1 MKKIHILC
9 AVALG
14 FAFAACDE
22 VEESYSQP
30 QTSPQEAPFAADQV
44 GVTPDASVIDL
55 AALAQA
61 GQGATVAAVAAPEAP
76 EGYTIDLVMQIAKTS
91 DFSNPVELDCATAAD
106 GTVTVGVDEL
116 QNAYYENITHDP
128 REAKVNA
135 RFAAY
140 AVNGTT
146 RVRMGGADY
155 YYGTTQLTIVPF
167 PAAKTIADAYT
178 LEIAKGGDW
187 ASAMKFDFANSGVSV
202 YDDPAFAVTANYSSD
217 DFNAGLTWRIV
228 ASTGEIYGPAGAADT
243 KGDLLEGANPGT
255 VTMGAPLLVN
265 IDMLTDTYS
274 YMQAIECFYTP
285 GGANG
290 WNGAAS
296 QTLMPDADYTVYTG
310 LVSVTDQGFK
320 VNPDNDW
327 KGRDMGLSGALEE
340 STDGNGY
347 TVYTGVTNGGN
358 NITVPVPGL
367 YWVEYNATTKA
378 IKLTY
383 FSTMGI
389 IGGFNGWAESI
400 ALTPSADFRT
410 WTSGAVEFPAD
421 CEWKFRAN
429 DGWAFSWGAPLDDL
443 SFNGPNIMT
452 AEAGTYIVT
461 LDLSVVPYT
470 AVLTKQ

>member
-1 MKKIHILC
+1 MKKIYMLC

-22 VEESYSQP
+22 VEESFSTP
-30 QTSPQEAPFAADQV
+30 QTSPQEAPFATDQV
-44 GVTPDASVIDL
+44 SVTPDAALLDL
-55 AALAQA
+55 AALAQ
-61 GQGATVAAVAAPEAP
+61 QGEGAKVATVAAPEAP
-76 EGYTIDLVMQIAKTS
+76 EGYTVDLVMQIAKTA
-91 DFSNPVELDCATAAD
+91 DFAEPVTIDCATAED
-106 GTVTVGVDEL
+106 GTVTVGVDTL
-116 QNAYYENITHDP
+116 QNAYYQHFSHDP

-140 AVNGTT
+140 AVKEKT

-155 YYGTTQLTIVPF
+155 YYGTSELTLLPF
-167 PAAKTIADAYT
+167 PAAKPIADGYT

-187 ASAMKFDFANSGVSV
+187 ASAMKFDFANSGVSA
-202 YDDPAFAVTANYSSD
+202 YDDPKFAVTANYSTD
-217 DFNAGLTWRIV
+217 DFNAGLSWRIV
-228 ASTGEIYGPAGAADT
+228 ASTGQIYGPAGAADT
-243 KGDLLEGANPGT
+243 SGDLLEGATPGT
-255 VTMGAPLLVN
+255 VAQAAPLLMN
-265 IDMLTDTYS
+265 IDMLTDTYD
-274 YMQAIECFYTP
+274 YTQAIECFYTP

-296 QTLMPDADYTVYTG
+296 QTLMPDADFTVYTG

-320 VNPDNDW
+320 VNPDTGWD
-327 KGRDMGLSGALEE
+327 GRDMGLSADLEA
-340 STDGNGY
+340 STDDNGY

-367 YWVEYNATTKA
+367 YLVEFTATTKA

-383 FSTMGI
+383 ISTMGV

-410 WTSGAVEFPAD
+410 WTSGVVEFPEN

-429 DGWAFSWGAPLDDL
+429 DGWAFSWGAPLTDL
-443 SFNGPNIMT
+443 SFNGPNIVT
-452 AEAGTYIVT
+452 AEAGKYIIT
-461 LDLSVVPYT
+461 LDVSVVPYT
-470 AVLTKQ
+470 AVATKQ